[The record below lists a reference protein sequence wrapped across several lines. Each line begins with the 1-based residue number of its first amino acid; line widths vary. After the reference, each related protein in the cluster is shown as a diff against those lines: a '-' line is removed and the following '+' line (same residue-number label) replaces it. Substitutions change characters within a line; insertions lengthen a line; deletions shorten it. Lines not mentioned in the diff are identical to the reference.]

1 MCLWVIMEPDPQR
14 LSESYYRSIGS
25 IIGRASSQIFLLDYW
40 STMSRK
46 HTSSI
51 VLRALTSIRSNN

>member
-1 MCLWVIMEPDPQR
+1 MEPDPQR